1 MRSPNTPRVVALLS
15 LIALLA
21 GCASSGAPYAGGSLR
36 EDEFN
41 ARMASQG
48 TEYYCASGDCD
59 TAPRLIRG
67 RVPEF
72 PAVAVLE
79 RRGGFASVAFV
90 IAKDGSTRDIEVL
103 RASEPVFGEVS
114 KRAVKL
120 WRFEPATKDGEPVDL
135 RVIQQFPFTIR

>member
-1 MRSPNTPRVVALLS
+1 MRSPFTPRPLILLS
-15 LIALLA
+15 LIALLG
-21 GCASSGAPYAGGSLR
+21 GCASSGTPFAGGSLR
-36 EDEFN
+36 EDDFN

-48 TEYYCASGDCD
+48 TEYYCGSGECD

-72 PAVAVLE
+72 PAVAALE

-90 IAKDGSTRDIEVL
+90 IAKDGSIQDIEVL

-114 KRAVKL
+114 RRAVKQ

-135 RVIQQFPFTIR
+135 RVIQQFPFSIR

>member
-1 MRSPNTPRVVALLS
+1 MRKPETFPPIVLALLGC
-15 LIALLA
+15 LA
-21 GCASSGAPYAGGSLR
+21 TGCASSGAPYAGNSLR

-41 ARMASQG
+41 ARMATQG
-48 TEYYCASGDCD
+48 NEHYCAGGACD
-59 TAPRLIRG
+59 TAPRLVRG

-90 IAKDGSTRDIEVL
+90 IAKDGSTRDVQVL

-114 KRAVKL
+114 RRAVVK
-120 WRFEPATKDGEPVDL
+120 WRFEPAMKDGQPVDL
-135 RVIQQFPFTIR
+135 RVVQRFPFSIR